1 MAKGTRYG
9 RDVLALSIASWLCLA
24 GCALFDT
31 REPEPPIAEGGT
43 YLQPDTPEQVV
54 ANVTAAISE
63 LNTLNY
69 RRSFADEFVFQPTP
83 TAEANFPI
91 WTGWDVTSE
100 EQYFSTLAAA
110 ARFGSNHRLQLSDQ
124 SPTPVSERLSIVDSN
139 YQLTVNHNRP
149 EIPTTFE
156 GQLRWEIEQGGDG
169 LWRLVGW
176 TDRELSGMPS
186 WSDLKAEFGG

>member
-1 MAKGTRYG
+1 MMAPRRLYRTAPAITA
-9 RDVLALSIASWLCLA
+9 VTLLLA

-54 ANVTAAISE
+54 ENVTAAISE

-69 RRSFADEFVFQPTP
+69 RRSFADDFEFQPTS
-83 TAEANFPI
+83 TAEASFPI
-91 WTGWDVTSE
+91 WSGWDVTSE
-100 EQYFSTLAAA
+100 EQYFSALSAA
-110 ARFGSNHRLQLSDQ
+110 ARFGSNHRLQLTDRN
-124 SPTPVSERLSIVDSN
+124 PTPVSDRLSIVDSN

-149 EIPTTFE
+149 EIPTAVE
-156 GQLRWEIEQGGDG
+156 GQLRWEIEQGADG
-169 LWRLVGW
+169 LWRLVRW
-176 TDRELSGMPS
+176 TDRELGGMPS